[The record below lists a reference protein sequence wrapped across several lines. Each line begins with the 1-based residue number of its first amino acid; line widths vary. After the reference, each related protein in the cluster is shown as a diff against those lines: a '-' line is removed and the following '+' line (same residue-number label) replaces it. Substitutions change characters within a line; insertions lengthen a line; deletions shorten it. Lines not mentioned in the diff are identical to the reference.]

1 MLNLHANL
9 KAALASPTQCLTWCW
24 KLTRAD
30 NTVLRLTSYDRDLYI
45 DGTYQA
51 LGGYRPSAV
60 DTELGWNSQ
69 NQSLEAILD
78 SPAITEADLDR
89 GLYDFARLE
98 CFLVNVLD
106 LPTTLTENP
115 AKHIVLYRAIL
126 GKVTRSN
133 LRYTFEARG
142 FEYLLNNK
150 VGSIT
155 SKLCRARFG
164 DSRCGVNI
172 ANYTYNLSVVAAA
185 DRRTFTLSNANIVL
199 PPVQTTI
206 TLTSTAKSWADA
218 EAEAVGLG
226 GHLVTVRSQA
236 ENDRLLSLFDNG
248 GEELLWIGLYKN
260 SITGQFEWSSG
271 EPVTYT
277 NWNTGEPNNLGN
289 NEAKV
294 HLYTT
299 FAPGK
304 WNDVTGSEAFYGI
317 IELPGTGAN
326 YTNAPDGWFTY
337 GTVTFTSGNNAGVIR
352 EVASYSNNT
361 IVLFESTPFNIAPG
375 TTLQIATGCDK
386 TLRNCFR
393 YNNVVNFQGEPYIPT
408 PDKFASTP
416 IDAG

>member
-1 MLNLHANL
+1 
-9 KAALASPTQCLTWCW
+9 
-24 KLTRAD
+24 
-30 NTVLRLTSYDRDLYI
+30 
-45 DGTYQA
+45 
-51 LGGYRPSAV
+51 
-60 DTELGWNSQ
+60 
-69 NQSLEAILD
+69 
-78 SPAITEADLDR
+78 
-89 GLYDFARLE
+89 LE

-106 LPTTLTENP
+106 LPTTLTLTQNP
-115 AKHIVLYRAIL
+115 AKHIVMYRAIL

-185 DRRTFTLSNANIVL
+185 DRRTFTLSNANITVT
-199 PPVQTTI
+199 PPGI
-206 TLTSTAKSWADA
+206 ALSLTSAPLTWAQA
-218 EAEAVGLG
+218 EAEAVAAG
-226 GHLVTVRSQA
+226 GHLATIRSAA
-236 ENDRLLSLFDNG
+236 ENQAILDRFG
-248 GEELLWIGLYKN
+248 GNTLWIGLRRSSPN
-260 SITGQFEWSSG
+260 GPFEWSSG

-277 NWNTGEPNNLGN
+277 NWFSGQPDNYLGI
-289 NEAKV
+289 EDSVAMSWV
-294 HLYTT
+294 TH
-299 FAPGK
+299 PDGQ
-304 WNDVTGSEAFYGI
+304 WNDLPSSGQFYGV
-317 IELPGTGAN
+317 IESPNPPTI
-326 YTNAPDGWFTY
+326 YTNAPNDWFTY

>member
-172 ANYTYNLSVVAAA
+172 ANCTYNLSVVAAA
-185 DRRTFTLSNANIVL
+185 DRRTFTLSNANITVT
-199 PPVQTTI
+199 PPGI
-206 TLTSTAKSWADA
+206 ALSLTSAPLTWAQA
-218 EAEAVGLG
+218 EAEAVAAG
-226 GHLVTVRSQA
+226 GHLVTIRSAA
-236 ENDRLLSLFDNG
+236 ENQAILDRFG
-248 GEELLWIGLYKN
+248 GNTLWIGLRRSSPN
-260 SITGQFEWSSG
+260 GPFEWSSG

-277 NWNTGEPNNLGN
+277 NWFSGQPDNYLGI
-289 NEAKV
+289 EDSVAMSWV
-294 HLYTT
+294 TH
-299 FAPGK
+299 PDGQ
-304 WNDVTGSEAFYGI
+304 WNDLPSSGQFYGV
-317 IELPGTGAN
+317 IESPNPPTI
-326 YTNAPDGWFTY
+326 YTNAPNDWFTY